1 MKNSFPFYNI
11 KKVMINDLNKWS
23 EIIKN
28 RSKALESNRTLKK
41 FIEGDII
48 KISNNCFHITNSQT
62 NKKSTLN
69 KTNFR

>member
-48 KISNNCFHITNSQT
+48 KI
-62 NKKSTLN
+62 
-69 KTNFR
+69 